1 MKLNDVFSIEE
12 YDEAYAYIKENPE
25 YTIRENETSDGE
37 RQFQIVEIPQP
48 SQEKLN
54 AQEVAQLKQYL
65 MSTDYVIIK
74 LAESTDES
82 EKQEMLAKYDEII
95 IKRKEAR
102 QKINKLEK

>member
-48 SQEKLN
+48 TQEKLN
-54 AQEVAQLKQYL
+54 AMEVSRLKQYL
-65 MSTDYVIIK
+65 MSTDYVVIK
-74 LAESTDES
+74 IAEGVATAEEYAEVLAE
-82 EKQEMLAKYDEII
+82 
-95 IKRKEAR
+95 RAR
-102 QKINKLEK
+102 TRERINELQ